1 MKIIIEGGVLIQSL
15 FIMHIEE
22 STPSD
27 FLMREEDVP
36 VLFVLDDLKES
47 PLFYAN
53 IGDRLSWFDFWRLAN
68 PLDVEKGDIFTLDAD
83 YAEEDWRSL
92 LEVAITDKIFNI
104 DSITFKVD
112 FARDINLFFRVDT
125 EQLPVEA
132 LNILEKNRTEL
143 PDYYDWCAVDWDI
156 RKMSIPRIGECIN
169 SELLM
174 CLTGI
179 SPRPFPRKE
188 KECEKIAEILYC
200 NFDLAEVRDVVYQEI
215 QDKAIK
221 VVVCIKLY

>member
-1 MKIIIEGGVLIQSL
+1 MWTTS
-15 FIMHIEE
+15 
-22 STPSD
+22 
-27 FLMREEDVP
+27 
-36 VLFVLDDLKES
+36 S
-47 PLFYAN
+47 PAVTSKFR
-53 IGDRLSWFDFWRLAN
+53 RLSWFDFWRLAY

-83 YAEEDWRSL
+83 YAEEDWRSI

-112 FARDINLFFRVDT
+112 FARDINLFFRINT
-125 EQLPVEA
+125 EQLPVEV

-179 SPRPFPRKE
+179 SPRLFHREE

-215 QDKAIK
+215 RDTEIK